1 MINLRY
7 HIVSL
12 TAVFLALGIGVM
24 LGGTYLDKYTVDQ
37 LDRNIATAER
47 RIAEVRAD
55 NRALQSEVDDARA
68 RELALL
74 ADGSSRLLGGE
85 LTDVPVLVVL
95 GPGVDN
101 TADDG
106 VRLVLTQAGADVR
119 GSLVLRD
126 RMLFDGDEVDQA
138 LADALG
144 IKATTPAQLRAGVNA
159 QLVTALSAAGQEV
172 VVVPDDTT
180 TTTTPGIPTVPG
192 ETTTIVAGT
201 TPSTLPAPGTA
212 STEPGE
218 TPATSTT
225 VPVAVDPGAV
235 DPDGQQPTVITEL
248 LARGYATVEAAPGRE
263 GDPILE
269 TRGYRYVFVTTEGP
283 SSAQND
289 AFAALLSPRADR
301 VSPSVVVS
309 PQPPD
314 DADAAGRTLVGRV
327 RADATMRGLYATVDN
342 VDDFSGLVALV
353 FVLDG
358 IPDAPPGHYGQGP
371 GAQAVLPGST

>member
-180 TTTTPGIPTVPG
+180 TTTTPGTPTVPG